1 MFFPDGRVEDYN
13 GGRTASDIVQQ
24 ALTMF
29 EEVAEPPELYQLLGQ
44 DTIDSACAD
53 VQVNY
58 NDSYNVSHNKC
69 FFPTR
74 YNGSL
79 GLCYRLR
86 SSYFGRW
93 CSCP

>member
-1 MFFPDGRVEDYN
+1 MLPLIFVYVKMCEFSRKNINIYIGYPTIKMFFPDGRVEDYN

-58 NDSYNVSHNKC
+58 NDS
-69 FFPTR
+69 
-74 YNGSL
+74 
-79 GLCYRLR
+79 
-86 SSYFGRW
+86 
-93 CSCP
+93 